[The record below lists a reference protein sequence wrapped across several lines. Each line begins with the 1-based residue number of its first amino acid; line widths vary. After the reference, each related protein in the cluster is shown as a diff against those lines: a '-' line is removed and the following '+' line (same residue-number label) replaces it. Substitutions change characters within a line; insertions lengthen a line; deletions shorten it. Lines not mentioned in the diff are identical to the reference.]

1 MISEWESEQEQTLL
15 EECIDELDATV
26 ARLERFP
33 AVVLAFG
40 MRAHLAAL
48 LHALKVSGQIGDQE
62 LHEFLSRLRV
72 EALDPGEEDP

>member
-1 MISEWESEQEQTLL
+1 MSEWESGQEQALL

-40 MRAHLAAL
+40 LRAHLAAL
-48 LHALKVSGQIGDQE
+48 LHALKVSGQIGDRE

-72 EALDPGEEDP
+72 AAQDPDEEEL